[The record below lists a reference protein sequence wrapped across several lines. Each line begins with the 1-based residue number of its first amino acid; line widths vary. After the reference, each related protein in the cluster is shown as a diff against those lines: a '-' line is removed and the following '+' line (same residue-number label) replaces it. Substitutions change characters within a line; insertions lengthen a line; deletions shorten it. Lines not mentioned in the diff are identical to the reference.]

1 VSWHTFQVELRQ
13 LNYFVA
19 VANEKS
25 FTLAAKRLHVVQSAV
40 SAAIAS
46 LERDLRVTLFERNAQ
61 RVALT
66 EAGTA
71 LLPEA
76 LAVLDAAQG
85 ARDAVD
91 ELGRGVRGSVRVGML
106 AGLGLVDL
114 PALAGEFRRRY
125 PGVEMRLRVESGGS
139 TAIAAA
145 LLAGEVDVGLLGV
158 ADTPNRELS
167 GRELLRVPQ
176 VLAVPAGHPL
186 ARRRVVTVADLAEEE
201 FVDFPV
207 GYASRA
213 VVDRVFTAA
222 RIERRIAVEVD
233 ALDGA
238 ADFVRHGVGVAILP
252 AFTVR
257 GDDAVRILK
266 IKDESMEWSL
276 HLATP
281 RKRKPTAAVRALTG
295 LVDGYLRVPEE
306 ALPVRRSR
314 AGAETGER
322 HRRSEEASPAAG

>member
-1 VSWHTFQVELRQ
+1 VYWHTFLVELRQ

-66 EAGTA
+66 EAGAA

-91 ELGRGVRGSVRVGML
+91 ELSCGVRGSVRVGTP

-125 PGVEMRLRVESGGS
+125 PGVEMRLRTAVKGS
-139 TAIAAA
+139 AEISAA
-145 LLAGEVDVGLLGV
+145 LLSGEVDVGFLGV
-158 ADTPNRELS
+158 VDTVNRELRT
-167 GRELLRVPQ
+167 RELLRVPQ

-186 ARRRVVTVADLAEEE
+186 ARRRSVAVTDLAEED
-201 FVDFPV
+201 FVDFPP
-207 GYASRA
+207 GYASRVVADQAFAA
-213 VVDRVFTAA
+213 V
-222 RIERRIAVEVD
+222 RIERRIAVEVGC
-233 ALDGA
+233 LENA
-238 ADFVRHGVGVAILP
+238 AEFVRHGVGVAIMP
-252 AFTVR
+252 AFAVT
-257 GDDAVRILK
+257 GDGAVRTLK
-266 IKDESMEWSL
+266 VKDQSLEWSL

-281 RKRKPTAAVRALTG
+281 RKRKPTAAVRALLG
-295 LVDGYLRVPEE
+295 LVDSHL
-306 ALPVRRSR
+306 LPSGDTSR
-314 AGAETGER
+314 
-322 HRRSEEASPAAG
+322 

>member
-46 LERDLRVTLFERNAQ
+46 LERDLHVTLFERNAQ
-61 RVALT
+61 RVVLT

-85 ARDAVD
+85 ARDVVD

-114 PALAGEFRRRY
+114 AALAGDFRRRY
-125 PGVEMRLRVESGGS
+125 PGVELRLRAEARGS
-139 TAIAAA
+139 TGVAAA
-145 LLAGEVDVGLLGV
+145 LLSGEVDVGFIGV
-158 ADTPNRELS
+158 AGVVNRELCT
-167 GRELLRVPQ
+167 RELVRVPQ

-186 ARRRVVTVADLAEEE
+186 ARRRTVAVADLAEED
-201 FVDFPV
+201 FVDFPL
-207 GYASRA
+207 GYANRA
-213 VVDRVFTAA
+213 VADQVFAAA
-222 RIERRIAVEVD
+222 RIERRIAVEVSSVQS
-233 ALDGA
+233 AVE
-238 ADFVRHGVGVAILP
+238 FVRHGVGVAIVP
-252 AFTVR
+252 PFAVH
-257 GDDAVRILK
+257 GDDAVRTVRV
-266 IKDESMEWSL
+266 KDHPMEWSL
-276 HLATP
+276 HLAMP
-281 RKRKPTAAVRALTG
+281 RRRRPTAAMRALSG
-295 LVDGYLRVPEE
+295 LVDAHLRVPD
-306 ALPVRRSR
+306 PVNVR
-314 AGAETGER
+314 G
-322 HRRSEEASPAAG
+322 